1 MAESD
6 GRILVLLLDTSHGM
20 WDQLRNSNS
29 SQYGQEPPSLGKAS
43 FVQQLLLFLNTYLML
58 QEGNKAAV
66 FAVDGSGS
74 HLLHLTPSF
83 LGSQAKSKRHSTHSV
98 AEEVLQQLL
107 EHMMHDDV
115 TSELGAPPCWSA
127 GLSRALCLIHK
138 QQGTAGATAARS
150 ETSKPRI
157 LCVNGSPDVP
167 AQYIA
172 TMNAIFSA
180 QRHGVV
186 IETCMVGS
194 QDSAFLQQAAHIT
207 RGLYLRPKRPG
218 ALLQY
223 LLTVFSA
230 DTHTRT
236 FMQMPKLTGVDFR
249 ASCFCHKKTIDMG
262 YVCSVCLSIFCQKLS
277 ECSTCG
283 TPFNAPIQAPKTG
296 RIV

>member
-1 MAESD
+1 MSEGD
-6 GRILVLLLDTSHGM
+6 GRVLILLLDTSRGM
-20 WDQLRNSNS
+20 WDQLQDNEDSKQPKGAQALS
-29 SQYGQEPPSLGKAS
+29 KAS
-43 FVQQLLLFLNTYLML
+43 FFQQILLFLNTYLIL

-66 FAVDGSGS
+66 FTVDGSGS
-74 HLLHLTPSF
+74 HLLYLTPSF
-83 LGSQAKSKRHSTHSV
+83 ASSQAKPKQHSTQSV
-98 AEEVLQQLL
+98 AEQVLQQLL
-107 EHMMHDDV
+107 QSMAANNDYG
-115 TSELGAPPCWSA
+115 SPPCWSA
-127 GLSRALCLIHK
+127 ALSRALCLIHK
-138 QQGTAGATAARS
+138 QQGTSALSRTES
-150 ETSKPRI
+150 SKPRI
-157 LCVNGSPDVP
+157 LCINGSPDVP

-186 IETCMVGS
+186 IETCMVGTN
-194 QDSAFLQQAAHIT
+194 DSAFLQQAAHIT
-207 RGLYLRPKRPG
+207 EGLYLRPRRTG

-230 DTHTRT
+230 DTYTRS

-283 TPFNAPIQAPKTG
+283 TAFNAPL
-296 RIV
+296 

>member
-1 MAESD
+1 MSEGD
-6 GRILVLLLDTSHGM
+6 GRVLILLLDTSRGM
-20 WDQLRNSNS
+20 WDQLQDNEDSMQPQGAQALS
-29 SQYGQEPPSLGKAS
+29 TAS
-43 FVQQLLLFLNTYLML
+43 FFQQILLFLNTYLIL

-83 LGSQAKSKRHSTHSV
+83 ASSQAKPKQHSTQSV
-98 AEEVLQQLL
+98 AEQILQQLL
-107 EHMMHDDV
+107 QSMAAKNDHD
-115 TSELGAPPCWSA
+115 SPPCWSA
-127 GLSRALCLIHK
+127 ALSRALCLIHK
-138 QQGTAGATAARS
+138 QQGTSASSRAEG
-150 ETSKPRI
+150 SKPRI
-157 LCVNGSPDVP
+157 LCINGSPDVP

-186 IETCMVGS
+186 IETCMVGTS
-194 QDSAFLQQAAHIT
+194 DSAFLQQAAHIT
-207 RGLYLRPKRPG
+207 EGLYLRPRRTG

-230 DTHTRT
+230 DTYTRS
-236 FMQMPKLTGVDFR
+236 FMQMPKLTSVDFR

-262 YVCSVCLSIFCQKLS
+262 YVCSVCLSIFCQKLA

-283 TPFNAPIQAPKTG
+283 TAFNAPLQAQPTG
-296 RIV
+296 RIVS

>member
-1 MAESD
+1 MSEGD
-6 GRILVLLLDTSHGM
+6 GRILILLLDTSRGM
-20 WDQLRNSNS
+20 WDQLHDSEDS
-29 SQYGQEPPSLGKAS
+29 KQPHGAQALSKAD
-43 FVQQLLLFLNTYLML
+43 FFQQILLFLNTYLIL

-74 HLLHLTPSF
+74 HLLHLTPS
-83 LGSQAKSKRHSTHSV
+83 LASTQAKSKQHSTQSV
-98 AEEVLQQLL
+98 AEQVLQQLL
-107 EHMMHDDV
+107 QSMADNNGNPGHD
-115 TSELGAPPCWSA
+115 SLPCWSA
-127 GLSRALCLIHK
+127 ALSRALCLIHK
-138 QQGTAGATAARS
+138 QQGTSASSRTEG
-150 ETSKPRI
+150 SKPRI
-157 LCVNGSPDVP
+157 LCINGSPDLP

-186 IETCMVGS
+186 IETCMVGTS
-194 QDSAFLQQAAHIT
+194 DSAFLQQAAHIT
-207 RGLYLRPKRPG
+207 EGLYLRPRRTG

-230 DTHTRT
+230 DTYTRS

-283 TPFNAPIQAPKTG
+283 TAFSAPLQAQPTG
-296 RIV
+296 RIVS